1 MTSPASNGH
10 AARPSL
16 AAHASP
22 WRNRPWSGV
31 YPATLCPFHDDESID
46 EEGLVSSIEDVASVP
61 GIEGVVCN
69 GHTGEIMSLS
79 PAERAHVTR
88 FVAEGVARAN
98 AKTGRAVK
106 VISGVSAEGS
116 QEAIDHAIA
125 AREAGAEAILLMP
138 PHHWL
143 RFGRSSTT
151 AVGFVEDVAAGS
163 GVSIIVHQYPAWTK
177 AGYTLAEMKEMVKL
191 PEVVMVKMGTRD
203 MARWRY
209 DYEELKA
216 IAPHVS
222 ITTCHDEF
230 LLASLLEGADGALI
244 GFAGFV
250 PELMV
255 ELVHAALDGDLARAR
270 KAGDIVAPLAR
281 IVYAFGEP
289 GCGAHQR
296 MKAAKWLLG
305 KFPSPVFR
313 RPMRP
318 LSPEQLA
325 AIRQGLEAI
334 GFTCPVDPAA
344 APLAL
349 RERRR
354 PVGERAALA

>member
-1 MTSPASNGH
+1 MTAHASNGH
-10 AARPSL
+10 APRASL

-22 WRNRPWSGV
+22 WRDRPWSGV
-31 YPATLCPFHDDESID
+31 YPATLCPFHDDESLD
-46 EEGLVSSIEDVASVP
+46 EAGLVASIEDVAAVP

-79 PAERAHVTR
+79 PDERARVTR
-88 FVAEGVARAN
+88 LVAEGVARAN
-98 AKTGRAVK
+98 ARTGRRVK

-116 QEAIDHAIA
+116 REAVDHAIA

-143 RFGRSSTT
+143 RFGRSSAT
-151 AVGFVEDVAAGS
+151 AVGFIEDVAAGG

-177 AGYTLAEMKEMVKL
+177 AGYTLAEMQEMVRL
-191 PEVVMVKMGTRD
+191 PEVVMIKMGTRD

-209 DYEELKA
+209 DYEQLKA
-216 IAPHVS
+216 VAPHVS

-270 KAGDIVAPLAR
+270 AAGDLVAPLAR

-305 KFPSPVFR
+305 RFPSPVFR
-313 RPMRP
+313 RPVRP
-318 LSPEQLA
+318 LSIEQLA
-325 AIRQGLEAI
+325 GIRAGLEAL
-334 GFTCPVDPAA
+334 GLECPIDPTTA
-344 APLAL
+344 LLGL
-349 RERRR
+349 RERRL
-354 PVGERAALA
+354 PAGGRAAIV

>member
-1 MTSPASNGH
+1 MQTQPTIH
-10 AARPSL
+10 HRDSL

-22 WRNRPWSGV
+22 WRERPWSGV
-31 YPATLCPFHDDESID
+31 YPATLCPFHEDESID
-46 EEGLVSSIEDVASVP
+46 EAGLVAAVEDVASVP
-61 GIEGVVCN
+61 GIQGIVCN

-79 PAERAHVTR
+79 PDERARVTR
-88 FVAEGVARAN
+88 LTAEGVARAT
-98 AKTGRAVK
+98 ARTGRHVR

-116 QEAIDHAIA
+116 REAIDHATA
-125 AREAGAEAILLMP
+125 ARDAGADAILLMP

-143 RFGRSSTT
+143 RFGRSTAT
-151 AVGFVEDVAAGS
+151 AVGFVEDVAANA
-163 GVSIIVHQYPAWTK
+163 GVSIIIHQYPAWTK
-177 AGYTLAEMKEMVKL
+177 AGYTLAEMQAMVRR

-209 DYEELKA
+209 DYEQLKA
-216 IAPHVS
+216 TAPHVS

-270 KAGDIVAPLAR
+270 AAGDLVAPLAR

-305 KFPSPVFR
+305 RFPSPVFR
-313 RPMRP
+313 RPIRP
-318 LSPEQLA
+318 LSFEQLT
-325 AIRQGLEAI
+325 AIRVGLEAL
-334 GFTCPVDPAA
+334 GLSCPVAPTVVSAA
-344 APLAL
+344 T
-349 RERRR
+349 RERWQADGT
-354 PVGERAALA
+354 PAGCG

>member
-1 MTSPASNGH
+1 MPAQSSVNGLN
-10 AARPSL
+10 RSL

-22 WRNRPWSGV
+22 WRKRPWSGV
-31 YPATLCPFHDDESID
+31 YPATLCPFHEDESID
-46 EEGLVSSIEDVASVP
+46 EAGLIASIEDVASVP

-79 PAERAHVTR
+79 PDERARVTR
-88 FVAEGVARAN
+88 LTAEGVARAN
-98 AKTGRAVK
+98 QRTGRRVK

-116 QEAIDHAIA
+116 REAIDHAHA

-143 RFGRSSTT
+143 RFGRSAST
-151 AVGFVEDVAAGS
+151 AVGFIEDVAACS

-177 AGYTLAEMKEMVKL
+177 AGYTLAEMQEMVRL
-191 PEVVMVKMGTRD
+191 PQVVMVKMGTRD

-209 DYEELKA
+209 DYEQLKA

-270 KAGDIVAPLAR
+270 AAGDLVAPLAR

-305 KFPSPVFR
+305 RFPSPVFR
-313 RPMRP
+313 RPVRP
-318 LSPEQLA
+318 LSIEQLT
-325 AIRQGLEAI
+325 AIRGGLEAL
-334 GFTCPVDPAA
+334 GLTCPHDPALA
-344 APLAL
+344 SSAP

-354 PVGERAALA
+354 PECTTAGRS

>member
-1 MTSPASNGH
+1 MTMPASNGH
-10 AARPSL
+10 SGRPSL

-22 WRNRPWSGV
+22 WRTRPWSGV

-69 GHTGEIMSLS
+69 GHTGEIMSLD
-79 PAERAHVTR
+79 PAERAHVTKL
-88 FVAEGVARAN
+88 VAEGVQRAN
-98 AKTGRAVK
+98 AKTGRKVK
-106 VISGVSAEGS
+106 VITGVSAEGS
-116 QEAIDHAIA
+116 REATDHAIA

-143 RFGRSSTT
+143 RFGRSSAT
-151 AVGFVEDVAAGS
+151 AVGFIEDVAAGG

-177 AGYTLAEMKEMVKL
+177 AGYTLAEMQEMVKL

-216 IAPHVS
+216 VAPHVS

-255 ELVHAALDGDLARAR
+255 ELVHAALDGDLAGAR

-325 AIRQGLEAI
+325 AIRQGLQAI
-334 GFTCPVDPAA
+334 GFSCPVDPAS
-344 APLAL
+344 APLAVHT
-349 RERRR
+349 RRR
-354 PVGERAALA
+354 PVGDRVAIV

>member
-1 MTSPASNGH
+1 
-10 AARPSL
+10 
-16 AAHASP
+16 
-22 WRNRPWSGV
+22 
-31 YPATLCPFHDDESID
+31 
-46 EEGLVSSIEDVASVP
+46 
-61 GIEGVVCN
+61 
-69 GHTGEIMSLS
+69 
-79 PAERAHVTR
+79 
-88 FVAEGVARAN
+88 
-98 AKTGRAVK
+98 
-106 VISGVSAEGS
+106 
-116 QEAIDHAIA
+116 
-125 AREAGAEAILLMP
+125 
-138 PHHWL
+138 
-143 RFGRSSTT
+143 
-151 AVGFVEDVAAGS
+151 VGFVEDVAAGS

-216 IAPHVS
+216 VAPHVS

-305 KFPSPVFR
+305 IFPSPVFR

-344 APLAL
+344 APLAI

>member
-1 MTSPASNGH
+1 
-10 AARPSL
+10 
-16 AAHASP
+16 
-22 WRNRPWSGV
+22 
-31 YPATLCPFHDDESID
+31 
-46 EEGLVSSIEDVASVP
+46 
-61 GIEGVVCN
+61 
-69 GHTGEIMSLS
+69 
-79 PAERAHVTR
+79 
-88 FVAEGVARAN
+88 
-98 AKTGRAVK
+98 
-106 VISGVSAEGS
+106 
-116 QEAIDHAIA
+116 
-125 AREAGAEAILLMP
+125 
-138 PHHWL
+138 
-143 RFGRSSTT
+143 
-151 AVGFVEDVAAGS
+151 
-163 GVSIIVHQYPAWTK
+163 
-177 AGYTLAEMKEMVKL
+177 MVKL

-216 IAPHVS
+216 VAPHVS

-255 ELVHAALDGDLARAR
+255 ELVHAALDGDLAGAR

-325 AIRQGLEAI
+325 AIRQGLQAI
-334 GFTCPVDPAA
+334 GFSCPVDPAS
-344 APLAL
+344 APLAVL
-349 RERRR
+349 QRRR
-354 PVGERAALA
+354 PVGDRVAIV